1 MFHVKHLLA
10 FLTIGLVPLLAVST
24 YGNAPE
30 PWQLGF
36 QIPATPTME
45 RIESLHNILLIIITG
60 IAALVFGL
68 IGYIVCRYRASKNK
82 SPSTRSH
89 NPVLEIIWTT
99 VPVLILVF
107 IAFPSF
113 KLMFYLDKVPEPEV
127 TIKISGGM
135 WYWNYE
141 YPEYGIEFDSRIVKE
156 QDLSDGQFRL
166 LTVDNQ
172 LVVPVNTNV
181 RLLFTSSDVI
191 HSWGVPAFGVKKDCV
206 PGRLNE
212 AWINVT
218 REGTF
223 YGQCYELCGMDH
235 GFMPITVHAVPKQEF
250 EQWLQQQSKES

>member
-1 MFHVKHLLA
+1 MFHVKHFRA
-10 FLTIGLVPLLAVST
+10 FLGFFIVSIFSVSV
-24 YGNAPE
+24 YASAPE
-30 PWQLGF
+30 QWQIGF
-36 QIPATPTME
+36 QAPATPTME
-45 RIESLHNILLIIITG
+45 RIESLHNILLIVIG
-60 IAALVFGL
+60 LIALFVFCL
-68 IGYIVCRYRASKNK
+68 IGYILWRFRASKNK

-113 KLMFYLDKVPEPEV
+113 KLMYYLDKVPEPEM
-127 TIKISGGM
+127 TIKISGAM

-141 YPEYGIEFDSRIVKE
+141 YPEHKIEFDSRIIKD
-156 QDLSDGQFRL
+156 QDLADGQIRL
-166 LTVDNQ
+166 LSVDNE

-181 RLLFTSSDVI
+181 RLLFTASDVI

-212 AWINVT
+212 AWIKVT
-218 REGTF
+218 KEGTF

-235 GFMPITVHAVPKQEF
+235 GFMPVAVRAVSKQEF
-250 EQWLQQQSKES
+250 TQWLQQQSDES